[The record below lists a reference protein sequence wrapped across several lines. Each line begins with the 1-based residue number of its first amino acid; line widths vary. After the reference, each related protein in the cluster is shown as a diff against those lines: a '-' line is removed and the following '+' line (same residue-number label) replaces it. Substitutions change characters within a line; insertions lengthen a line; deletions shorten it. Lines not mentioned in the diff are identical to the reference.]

1 MKHLNQAKIGRNLTI
16 FIALLIIFSAVTYY
30 VYRLNFLGVV
40 ITIILSIVSLI
51 ILNKLGLIAVS
62 EPVGQEPEIKSN
74 RKQIPLIAIIYLVL
88 LAAAFLELIQA
99 RSGRPLISPWEV
111 VSGRFFCFYAL
122 SSLTLIICLTQKDIA
137 RRVKLLLISGHYFLS
152 LAVAVIVYRVGYGF
166 DPFIHQAAMEII
178 NQTGVILPKTP
189 YYLGEYGL
197 IITLHKFLGISIYA
211 LNKFL
216 VPIVAAWLLPQAT
229 YRLFATL
236 GTEDKKND
244 SINFLGT
251 FFALS
256 LSFPL
261 FIVSTPQNFSYI
273 FVILAIIN
281 GLSRKHQTET
291 LIFSAAAAAI
301 HPLSGIPVLIWS
313 AWLIFKTHFQNLK
326 TKTKK
331 IISALILSGGAILLP
346 LALFITSGGKAINL
360 KLNLT
365 IIGETW
371 VNIFNLKTAGSESW
385 LLNLNYFIF
394 YNYKLLIIVLI
405 VAGLI
410 IFRQKKEFLLSET
423 KKHVFRGILSI
434 SASLIIAFILS
445 TQISFGEVIA
455 YEQDGYSR
463 RIITIVTI
471 FFLPF
476 IALAI
481 NWLIAKINAQKE
493 IPFKFIWLIIG
504 AVFISISLYSAYPRF
519 DKYFNS
525 RGYSTSTF
533 DLEAVQKIAAGTK
546 KDYIVLANQQ
556 VSAAA
561 LNLLGFNHYFKS
573 AQGEEIYFYPIPT
586 GGTLY
591 QYFLLM
597 VYKNP
602 DRNTMLEAMA
612 VAGADEAYL
621 VINKYWNESGKI
633 IAAAKLTADSWSVI
647 ANNEIFIFKY
657 ER

>member
-1 MKHLNQAKIGRNLTI
+1 MKHLKLAKISQNLTI
-16 FIALLIIFSAVTYY
+16 FIALLIIFSAATYY
-30 VYRLNFLGVV
+30 FYSLNFWGL
-40 ITIILSIVSLI
+40 IIAIILSIISLI
-51 ILNKLGLIAVS
+51 VLNKRRLITIS
-62 EPVGQEPEIKSN
+62 EPAAQELKTGLT
-74 RKQIPLIAIIYLVL
+74 RQQIPLITIIYLIL

-111 VSGRFFCFYAL
+111 TSGRFFCFYAL
-122 SSLTLIICLTQKDIA
+122 ASLTLIITLAQKNIA
-137 RRVKLLLISGHYFLS
+137 GRLKLLLTSAHYFLS

-178 NQTGVILPKTP
+178 NQKGVILPKTP

-197 IITLHKFLGISIYA
+197 IVALHKFLGVSIYT

-216 VPIVAAWLLPQAT
+216 VPLAAAWLLPQAI
-229 YRLFATL
+229 YRLFTTL
-236 GTEDKKND
+236 GMEDKKND
-244 SINFLGT
+244 SVNFLGT
-251 FFALS
+251 FFALC

-273 FVILAIIN
+273 FVILAITS

-313 AWLIFKTHFQNLK
+313 AWLIFKTHFQHLK

-360 KLNLT
+360 KFNLT
-365 IIGETW
+365 IISEALGG
-371 VNIFNLKTAGSESW
+371 IFNLMAAGSENW

-394 YNYKLLIIVLI
+394 YNYKLLIVVLI
-405 VAGLI
+405 IAGLI
-410 IFRQKKEFLLSET
+410 IFQQKKELLLSEN

-434 SASLIIAFILS
+434 SASLIVAFVLS
-445 TQISFGEVIA
+445 TQISFGKVIA

-463 RIITIVTI
+463 RIITIVAI

-476 IALAI
+476 IALVI
-481 NWLIAKINAQKE
+481 NWLITKISAQKE
-493 IPFKFIWLIIG
+493 IPVKFIWLIIG
-504 AVFISISLYSAYPRF
+504 ILFISISLYSAYPRF

-533 DLEAVQKIAAGTK
+533 DLETVQKIDSETK
-546 KDYIVLANQQ
+546 KDYLVLANQQ
-556 VSAAA
+556 VSAGA
-561 LNLLGFNHYFKS
+561 LNLLGFDHYFKS
-573 AQGEEIYFYPIPT
+573 PSNEDIYFYPIPT

-591 QYFLLM
+591 QYFLSM
-597 VYKNP
+597 VYKSP
-602 DRNTMLEAMA
+602 DRKTMLDAMD
-612 VAGADEAYL
+612 VAGTDEAYL

-633 IAAAKLTADSWSVI
+633 IAAAKLTADSWSVVGD
-647 ANNEIFIFKY
+647 NEIFIFKY